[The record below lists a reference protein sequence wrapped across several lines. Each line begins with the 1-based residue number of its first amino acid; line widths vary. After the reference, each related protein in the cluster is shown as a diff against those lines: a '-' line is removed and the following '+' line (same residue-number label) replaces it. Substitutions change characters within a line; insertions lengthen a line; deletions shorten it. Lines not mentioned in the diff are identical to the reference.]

1 MKFAYSVNV
10 TFSVPIYHCLS
21 VGLSFYLP
29 VRLAVCLSVVM
40 LDSRA
45 DFGHCVGGLDGS
57 WGSGALVVLEP
68 RRGHVLDRRA
78 ILPTV

>member
-1 MKFAYSVNV
+1 
-10 TFSVPIYHCLS
+10 
-21 VGLSFYLP
+21 
-29 VRLAVCLSVVM
+29 M

-68 RRGHVLDRRA
+68 RRVHVLDRRA